1 MAPAAPGAK
10 EAGEGGGAKAEWLIY
25 AFVARGTAVLAEYT
39 EFTGNFP
46 AIAAQCL
53 QRLPAGSG
61 TGGGGG
67 APARFSYACDRHT
80 FNFLLHRGY
89 AYCVVAKESVP
100 KNVSVAFLER
110 LKDDFMKRYGGGR
123 ADTALAKSLNKEY
136 GYVLP
141 IIKQHIQYVLDHS
154 EELDKTLKVQAQV
167 SEVKNIMLD
176 NIEKTLDRGEKLT
189 ELRDKTSDLHNQ
201 AQEFKKKGVKIR
213 RKTWLQNMKIKLVIL
228 GILLLLVLIVWVS
241 VCQGFDCTKHET

>member
-1 MAPAAPGAK
+1 MASPAPG
-10 EAGEGGGAKAEWLIY
+10 GEDGGSKGEWLIY

-53 QRLPAGSG
+53 QRLPAGSSG
-61 TGGGGG
+61 SG

-110 LKDDFMKRYGGGR
+110 LKDDFMKKYGGGK

-136 GYVLP
+136 GPV
-141 IIKQHIQYVLDHS
+141 IKQHMQYVLDHS
-154 EELDKTLKVQAQV
+154 DELDKTLKVQAQV
-167 SEVKNIMLD
+167 SEVKNIMLE
-176 NIEKTLDRGEKLT
+176 NIEKTLGRGEKLS
-189 ELRDKTSDLHNQ
+189 ELQDKTSDLRTQ
-201 AQEFKKKGVKIR
+201 AQEFKKQGVKIR

>member
-1 MAPAAPGAK
+1 MCDHQTMSILNYALLWIF
-10 EAGEGGGAKAEWLIY
+10 EIWLQAYNLTATIDHMMMIICILMVTLLLFEH
-25 AFVARGTAVLAEYT
+25 FV
-39 EFTGNFP
+39 
-46 AIAAQCL
+46 
-53 QRLPAGSG
+53 
-61 TGGGGG
+61 
-67 APARFSYACDRHT
+67 
-80 FNFLLHRGY
+80 

-110 LKDDFMKRYGGGR
+110 LKDDFMKRYGGGK

-136 GYVLP
+136 GPV
-141 IIKQHIQYVLDHS
+141 IKQHIQFVLDHS

-176 NIEKTLDRGEKLT
+176 NIEKTLGRGEKLS
-189 ELRDKTSDLHNQ
+189 ELQDKTSDLHSQ
-201 AQEFKKKGVKIR
+201 AQEFKKQGVKIR

-228 GILLLLVLIVWVS
+228 GILLLLVIIVWVS

>member
-1 MAPAAPGAK
+1 MASPAPGGK
-10 EAGEGGGAKAEWLIY
+10 GAGEGGDKAEWLIY

-46 AIAAQCL
+46 SIAAQCL
-53 QRLPAGSG
+53 QRLPAGSSSASP
-61 TGGGGG
+61 GGSG
-67 APARFSYACDRHT
+67 APARFSYSCDRHT
-80 FNFLLHRGY
+80 FSFLLHRGY

-110 LKDDFMKRYGGGR
+110 LKDDFMKRYGGGK

-136 GYVLP
+136 GPV
-141 IIKQHIQYVLDHS
+141 IKQHIQYVLEHS

-176 NIEKTLDRGEKLT
+176 NIEKVCYPFLCVEG
-189 ELRDKTSDLHNQ
+189 
-201 AQEFKKKGVKIR
+201 AYA
-213 RKTWLQNMKIKLVIL
+213 LV
-228 GILLLLVLIVWVS
+228 LLLLGISWAEV
-241 VCQGFDCTKHET
+241 T

>member
-1 MAPAAPGAK
+1 MASLAPG
-10 EAGEGGGAKAEWLIY
+10 GEEVGGSKAEWLIY

-53 QRLPAGSG
+53 QRLPAGSSG
-61 TGGGGG
+61 AG

-80 FNFLLHRGY
+80 FNFLHHGY

-110 LKDDFMKRYGGGR
+110 LKDDFMKRYGGGK
-123 ADTALAKSLNKEY
+123 ADTAFAKSLNKEY
-136 GYVLP
+136 GPV
-141 IIKQHIQYVLDHS
+141 IKQHMQYVLDHS
-154 EELDKTLKVQAQV
+154 DEIDKTLKVQAQV
-167 SEVKNIMLD
+167 SEVKSIMLQ
-176 NIEKTLDRGEKLT
+176 NIEKSMDRGEKLS
-189 ELRDKTSDLHNQ
+189 ELQDKTSDLRSQ
-201 AQEFKKKGVKIR
+201 AQEFKKQGVKIR

>member
-1 MAPAAPGAK
+1 MGSPAPGGNGV
-10 EAGEGGGAKAEWLIY
+10 GEGGGKAEWLIY
-25 AFVARGTAVLAEYT
+25 AFVARGIAVLAEYT

-53 QRLPAGSG
+53 QRLPAGSSAS
-61 TGGGGG
+61 TGG
-67 APARFSYACDRHT
+67 APARFSYACDGHT

-110 LKDDFMKRYGGGR
+110 LKDDFMKRYGGGK

-136 GYVLP
+136 GPV
-141 IIKQHIQYVLDHS
+141 IKKHIQYVLDHS
-154 EELDKTLKVQAQV
+154 EELEKTLKVQAQV

-176 NIEKTLDRGEKLT
+176 NIEKTLGRGETLS
-189 ELRDKTSDLHNQ
+189 ELQDKTADLRSQ
-201 AQEFKKKGVKIR
+201 AQEFKKQGVKIR
-213 RKTWLQNMKIKLVIL
+213 RKTWLQNMKIKLVVL
-228 GILLLLVLIVWVS
+228 GILLLLVVIVWVS

>member
-1 MAPAAPGAK
+1 MASLAPG
-10 EAGEGGGAKAEWLIY
+10 GEEVGGSKAEWLIY

-53 QRLPAGSG
+53 QRLPAGSSG
-61 TGGGGG
+61 AG

-80 FNFLLHRGY
+80 FNFLHHGY

-110 LKDDFMKRYGGGR
+110 LKDDFMKRYGGGK
-123 ADTALAKSLNKEY
+123 ADTAFAKSLNKEY
-136 GYVLP
+136 GPV
-141 IIKQHIQYVLDHS
+141 IKQHMQYVLDHS
-154 EELDKTLKVQAQV
+154 DEIDKTLKSGTYYHFSNYLLYVLLPLYAIV
-167 SEVKNIMLD
+167 LNLYGMYVI
-176 NIEKTLDRGEKLT
+176 
-189 ELRDKTSDLHNQ
+189 Q
-201 AQEFKKKGVKIR
+201 AQEFKKQGVKIR

>member
-1 MAPAAPGAK
+1 MASPAPGGK
-10 EAGEGGGAKAEWLIY
+10 EAGEAGSKAEWLIY

-53 QRLPAGSG
+53 QRLPAGLSSSPG
-61 TGGGGG
+61 PGG
-67 APARFSYACDRHT
+67 APAQFSYACDRHT

-89 AYCVVAKESVP
+89 AYCVVAKEHVP
-100 KNVSVAFLER
+100 KNVSSAFLVR
-110 LKDDFMKRYGGGR
+110 LKDDFMKRYGGGK

-136 GYVLP
+136 GP
-141 IIKQHIQYVLDHS
+141 FIKQHIKYVLDHS
-154 EELDKTLKVQAQV
+154 EELDTLLKVQAQV

-189 ELRDKTSDLHNQ
+189 ELQDKTSDLHSQ
-201 AQEFKKKGVKIR
+201 AQEFKKQGVKIR
-213 RKTWLQNMKIKLVIL
+213 RKTWLKNMKIKLVVL
-228 GILLLLVLIVWVS
+228 GILLLLVIIIWVS
-241 VCQGFDCTKHET
+241 ACRGFHCRKHETK

>member
-1 MAPAAPGAK
+1 MASGGEEGAGK
-10 EAGEGGGAKAEWLIY
+10 GEWLIY

-53 QRLPAGSG
+53 QRLPAGSSASPG
-61 TGGGGG
+61 PGGG

-110 LKDDFMKRYGGGR
+110 LKDDFMKRYGGGK

-136 GYVLP
+136 GPV
-141 IIKQHIQYVLDHS
+141 IKQHMQYVLDHS
-154 EELDKTLKVQAQV
+154 DEIDKTLKVQAQV

-176 NIEKTLDRGEKLT
+176 NIEKTLGRGETLS
-189 ELRDKTSDLHNQ
+189 ELQDKTSDLRS
-201 AQEFKKKGVKIR
+201 QEFKKQGVKIR

-228 GILLLLVLIVWVS
+228 GILLLLVIIVWVS

>member
-1 MAPAAPGAK
+1 MASPPGK
-10 EAGEGGGAKAEWLIY
+10 KGEGGGDGGGGKAEWLIY

-46 AIAAQCL
+46 ALAAQCL
-53 QRLPAGSG
+53 QRLPASGGGGS
-61 TGGGGG
+61 GGG
-67 APARFSYACDRHT
+67 APARFSYACDGHT

-110 LKDDFMKRYGGGR
+110 LKDDFMKRYGGGK

-136 GYVLP
+136 GPV
-141 IIKQHIQYVLDHS
+141 IKQHMQYVLDHS
-154 EELDKTLKVQAQV
+154 EEIEKTLKVQAQV
-167 SEVKNIMLD
+167 SEVKNIMLE
-176 NIEKTLDRGEKLT
+176 NIEKTLGRGEKLS
-189 ELRDKTSDLHNQ
+189 ELQDKTSDLQSQ

-213 RKTWLQNMKIKLVIL
+213 RKTWLQNMKIKLVVL
-228 GILLLLVLIVWVS
+228 GILLLLVIIVWVS
-241 VCQGFDCTKHET
+241 VCQGFDCTKH